1 MTKTRKT
8 LHRCKQGHSYYKS
21 SDCLSCPRCEQLK
34 KPVSGFLSK
43 LAAPARRALEQNKIT
58 TLKKL
63 SNYSELELLKIH
75 GIGKT
80 SLKPLKNALTA
91 SCLDFKSETSKIDM
105 RQSLDIMPKLKLTSR
120 QFIEDLKA
128 VQLDSK
134 SDNSK
139 FYKGHIAANKFL
151 GVRMLNI
158 FNLAKEYKLM
168 PLGEIEKLLDSDFYE
183 VRMGA
188 VSIMD
193 FLARESK
200 IGKERL
206 SELYSLY
213 LRKHERIDNWD
224 LVDRSA
230 PYVVGGYLFDKSRAP
245 LYKLAKSKQV
255 NERRTAIVAT
265 YFFIRQNDLE
275 DTFKIAEILVN
286 DSNELINKAV
296 GSWIREAGKRNPK
309 RFMEF
314 LDKHATTMPR
324 VTLRYAVEKL
334 NPKLKAHYM
343 SLVN

>member
-1 MTKTRKT
+1 MAINQKK
-8 LHRCKQGHSYYKS
+8 LHHCKQGHSYYKS
-21 SDCLSCPRCEQLK
+21 SNCLTCPACEKLK
-34 KPVSGFLSK
+34 KPKFGFLSG
-43 LAAPARRALEQNKIT
+43 LAAPARRALEQNNIT

-63 SNYSELELLKIH
+63 ANYSESELLNLH

-80 SLKPLKNALTA
+80 CMKSLKNALAASDLSFKVKTA
-91 SCLDFKSETSKIDM
+91 TINLEDPVEPDS
-105 RQSLDIMPKLKLTSR
+105 KLKLTAR

-128 VQLDSK
+128 LQLDSK

-168 PLGEIEKLLDSDFYE
+168 PLGEIEKLLDSDYYE

-193 FLARESK
+193 FQARDSK
-200 IGKERL
+200 LGKERL
-206 SELYSLY
+206 FELYSLY
-213 LRKHERIDNWD
+213 LRKHDRIDNWD

-230 PYVVGGYLFDKSRAP
+230 PYVIGGYLFDKARAP

-255 NERRTAIVAT
+255 NERRTAIVST

-275 DTFKIAEILVN
+275 DTFKIADMLVN

-296 GSWIREAGKRNPK
+296 GSWIREAGKRNQK
-309 RFMEF
+309 LLLVF
-314 LDKHATTMPR
+314 LDKHASTMPR
-324 VTLRYAVEKL
+324 VSLRYALEKL
-334 NPKLKAHYM
+334 NPELKAHYM
-343 SLVN
+343 SMVN